1 MSEHVVMGLAG
12 IVVLGIAAQWLAW
25 RLKLP
30 SILFLLLVGILAGP
44 VTGFIEP
51 DKLLGDL
58 LMPVVS
64 LSVALIL
71 FEGGL
76 SLRLKEL
83 REIGKS
89 VWNLVTIGVL
99 ITWIVAIAA
108 AYYILDLHFNL
119 AVLLGAMLVVT
130 GPTVIGPL
138 LQLIRPSGRVGKL
151 IKWEGIAIDP
161 VGVLLAVLV
170 FECVKVSHAEEA
182 AHLVAE
188 GIIRTVLL
196 SGGIGVISAVLLVV
210 LLKRYWIPDFLQETF
225 TLMLVL
231 VTFLLSNLIQEES
244 GLFAVTLMGI
254 ILANQ
259 KKVALHHIVAF
270 KENLRVLIISSVFII
285 LAARLQRSDFG
296 YIDWRCWLF
305 LAVLIIVARPAAVI
319 ISTIAS
325 PLTWKE
331 RLFLSWMAPRGIVAA
346 AVSSVFALQLE
357 PLGMEKTELLVP
369 VTFMVIIGTVALYG
383 LTAPLL
389 ARKLGLSQANPQ
401 GILIIG
407 AHSWARK
414 IAKAIQNEGFTVL
427 LVDTNRTN
435 ESKARMEGFKTYPG
449 SILSEH
455 VTDEIDLSGL
465 GKLMALT
472 PNDEANSLAALHFFH
487 LFGRGDVYQLC
498 LWQDDK
504 KEEDKS
510 ARHLRGRFLFGPEA
524 NYAHLNQRFSAGAVI
539 KITKITK
546 KFTFAE
552 FQERYGTQALPLFLI
567 EDSKTLSVTTR
578 NYKTA
583 PKAGQTL
590 VALVDEQTD
599 G

>member
-1 MSEHVVMGLAG
+1 VGLAG

-25 RLKLP
+25 GLKLP

-76 SLRLKEL
+76 TLQLKEL

-99 ITWIVAIAA
+99 ITWIVATAA

-119 AVLLGAMLVVT
+119 AILLGAMLVVT

-138 LQLIRPSGRVGKL
+138 LQLIRPSGRVGNL

-161 VGVLLAVLV
+161 IGVLLAVLV
-170 FECVKVSHAEEA
+170 FECVKASHAEEA

-188 GIIRTVLL
+188 GIALTVLL
-196 SGGIGVISAVLLVV
+196 GGAIGVISAVLLVV

-231 VTFLLSNLIQEES
+231 VTFLLSNHFQEES

-259 KKVALHHIVAF
+259 KKVAVHHIVAF

-285 LAARLQRSDFG
+285 LAARLQRADLG

-357 PLGMEKTELLVP
+357 PLGMDKTELLVP

-407 AHSWARK
+407 AHSWARA
-414 IAKAIQNEGFTVL
+414 IAKAIQDEGFNVL

-472 PNDEANSLAALHFFH
+472 PNDEANSLAALHFAH
-487 LFGRGDVYQLC
+487 LFGREDVYQLC
-498 LWQDDK
+498 PWQDDK

-510 ARHLRGRFLFGPEA
+510 PRHLRGRFLFGPDA
-524 NYAHLNQRFSAGAVI
+524 NYAHLNRRFSAGAVI
-539 KITKITK
+539 KITKITEA
-546 KFTFAE
+546 FTYAD
-552 FQERYGTQALPLFLI
+552 FQDRYGTQALPLFLI
-567 EDSKTLSVTTR
+567 EDSRTLSVTTR
-578 NYKTA
+578 NNETA

-590 VALVDEQTD
+590 VALIDEQTD